1 MAEDKQLKSTSKK
14 SPNWN
19 SKESSPIL
27 KIMALPI
34 SILMVAIGI
43 MTILG
48 GHITPGG
55 GFQGGAIMASGAI
68 LCILTYGLKDNPYNF
83 SHERMSIIES
93 CGALAYIFLGLVG
106 LLTAGSFLY
115 NVGTNLSGLVPSSLA
130 TIFNFP
136 DALHAGIVPYLN
148 IVIGLKVFIGLTTLA
163 ILFFSVTK
171 YQKDYIDDE
180 EID

>member
-1 MAEDKQLKSTSKK
+1 MSDLLKLIAYPVSF
-14 SPNWN
+14 
-19 SKESSPIL
+19 
-27 KIMALPI
+27 IMLGYGA
-34 SILMVAIGI
+34 

-68 LCILTYGLKDNPYNF
+68 LCILAYGLKDNPFNF
-83 SHERMSIIES
+83 SHERMSIVES
-93 CGALAYIFLGLVG
+93 CGALGYIFLGLVG
-106 LLTAGSFLY
+106 LFTGGSFLY
-115 NVGTNLSGLVPSSLA
+115 NVGTNLFGLVPESLS

-148 IVIGLKVFIGLTTLA
+148 IVVGMKVFIGLTTLVV
-163 ILFFSVTK
+163 LFYGVTK
-171 YQKDYIDDE
+171 LQKDYIDDE

>member
-1 MAEDKQLKSTSKK
+1 MSDLLKL
-14 SPNWN
+14 
-19 SKESSPIL
+19 I
-27 KIMALPI
+27 AYPI
-34 SILMVAIGI
+34 SFILIGYGA

-55 GFQGGAIMASGAI
+55 GFQGGAIMASGAM

-83 SHERMSIIES
+83 SHERMSIVES

-130 TIFNFP
+130 VIFNYP
-136 DALHAGIVPYLN
+136 DALHAGIIPYLN

-163 ILFFSVTK
+163 MVFFAVTK

>member
-1 MAEDKQLKSTSKK
+1 MSDLLKLIAYPVSF
-14 SPNWN
+14 
-19 SKESSPIL
+19 
-27 KIMALPI
+27 IMLGYGA
-34 SILMVAIGI
+34 

-68 LCILTYGLKDNPYNF
+68 LCILAYGLKDNPFNF
-83 SHERMSIIES
+83 SHERMSIVES
-93 CGALAYIFLGLVG
+93 CGALGYIFLGLVG
-106 LLTAGSFLY
+106 LFTGGSFLY
-115 NVGTNLSGLVPSSLA
+115 NVGTNLFGLVPKSLS

-148 IVIGLKVFIGLTTLA
+148 IVVGMKVFIGLTTLVV
-163 ILFFSVTK
+163 LFYGVTK
-171 YQKDYIDDE
+171 LQKDYIDDE